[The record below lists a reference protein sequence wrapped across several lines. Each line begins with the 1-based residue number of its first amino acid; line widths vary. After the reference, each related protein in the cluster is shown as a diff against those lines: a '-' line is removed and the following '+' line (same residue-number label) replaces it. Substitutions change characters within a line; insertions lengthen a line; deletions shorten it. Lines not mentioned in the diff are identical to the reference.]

1 MLATQPSSQ
10 FELTS
15 FRINS
20 LSTQLILYVLQQNV
34 FLVMR
39 HLSMENN
46 NNNNNNN
53 NKMILRDT
61 SLHVVRVMS
70 HEIHFP
76 KVHLGIYS
84 FL

>member
-39 HLSMENN
+39 HLSMD
-46 NNNNNNN
+46 NNN

>member
-39 HLSMENN
+39 YLSMENN
-46 NNNNNNN
+46 NNNNNN
-53 NKMILRDT
+53 KMIFRDT
-61 SLHVVRVMS
+61 SLHVVREMS

>member
-39 HLSMENN
+39 HLSMD
-46 NNNNNNN
+46 NNN

-61 SLHVVRVMS
+61 TLHVVRVMS

>member
-15 FRINS
+15 FHINS

-39 HLSMENN
+39 HLSMD
-46 NNNNNNN
+46 NNN

>member
-1 MLATQPSSQ
+1 
-10 FELTS
+10 
-15 FRINS
+15 
-20 LSTQLILYVLQQNV
+20 
-34 FLVMR
+34 
-39 HLSMENN
+39 MEN

>member
-39 HLSMENN
+39 YLSME
-46 NNNNNNN
+46 NNNNN

-61 SLHVVRVMS
+61 SLHVVREMS